1 MAELNE
7 TWEEKLA
14 KTEAIQKER
23 ETTLAEMGIAIH
35 SGEDGKA
42 LGVFMPKKVRNNE
55 WKLIQVTCCI
65 LPIIFVCLPHSFL
78 LLHGVF
84 SFDYVIFSFIHFL
97 SLSSLSLSSPPPL
110 PPSLPLSHSLSL
122 LI

>member
-55 WKLIQVTCCI
+55 WKLIQVTCCY
-65 LPIIFVCLPHSFL
+65 LCV
-78 LLHGVF
+78 
-84 SFDYVIFSFIHFL
+84 
-97 SLSSLSLSSPPPL
+97 SPPL
-110 PPSLPLSHSLSL
+110 LSTFILHCTFTWCLF
-122 LI
+122 I